1 MPSSVGMPG
10 SATTAKAGESD
21 SGQAARGAGKSNSQ
35 NFKALHRRVN
45 YPARAKALGVEGKVR
60 VKFDITGSGTVT
72 NVQILS
78 ETPDGV
84 FGDDVMK
91 DMARWRYRTEAP
103 VENQVVSIVFK
114 LNGHIQVDD

>member
-1 MPSSVGMPG
+1 
-10 SATTAKAGESD
+10 
-21 SGQAARGAGKSNSQ
+21 R
-35 NFKALHRRVN
+35 ALHRRVN
-45 YPARAKALGVEGKVR
+45 YPSRAKALGVEGKVR

-72 NVQILS
+72 NVQVLS

-84 FGDDVMK
+84 FGDDVVK

-114 LNGHIQVDD
+114 LNGHIRVDDQ